1 MVAHTYKTDWKTEAS
16 KMIHPHTHTYTNKN
30 THMSAL
36 RRRSPPQEKNNISL
50 RFASGHGTI
59 YGERGQ
65 QTGGQPHQAPA
76 WGTRRHGPSPP
87 KGRQTRRGHKHK
99 RRLSTCCSCLNL
111 PLTCAGRCEQGRET
125 RREKTKKVALETT
138 KKTKMENENEKKV
151 KK

>member
-1 MVAHTYKTDWKTEAS
+1 MVAHTSKTDWTTETS
-16 KMIHPHTHTYTNKN
+16 KMIHPHTHTHSNKK

-36 RRRSPPQEKNNISL
+36 RRRSPQPEKNNTSI

-65 QTGGQPHQAPA
+65 PTGGQPHQAPA
-76 WGTRRHGPSPP
+76 WVTPRHGPSPP

-111 PLTCAGRCEQGRET
+111 PLTCACRWPRE
-125 RREKTKKVALETT
+125 RMNNGVKNLKKGGGENY
-138 KKTKMENENEKKV
+138 KKGK
-151 KK
+151 

>member
-1 MVAHTYKTDWKTEAS
+1 MVAHTYKTDWKNETS

-36 RRRSPPQEKNNISL
+36 RRRTPPHQEKNNISL

-111 PLTCAGRCEQGRET
+111 PLTCAGRWPREGMKNQ
-125 RREKTKKVALETT
+125 KTAAWKS
-138 KKTKMENENEKKV
+138 
-151 KK
+151 